1 MKKRSFFELYLTLVS
16 AFSLFIA
23 AISLAVIIS
32 KLGSYYFISWEEYKQ
47 QHIWELKAPC
57 ENIIKTQ
64 EKGKFLT
71 SPECIQ
77 ENEKRLFLKRKI
89 ELKKTLITYIP
100 LFFIFLLIFGLH
112 YYLLLK
118 INKKEKL

>member
-47 QHIWELKAPC
+47 QHIWEL
-57 ENIIKTQ
+57 NIIKTQ